1 MSVNMYQSSLKLH
14 GQIQVGPYAWPYS
27 SHPLSSVNLEEEL
40 SLFFSIFPCLSFL
53 LRVILSIYG
62 LSEININCFHVRKY
76 NL

>member
-40 SLFFSIFPCLSFL
+40 SLFLVFS
-53 LRVILSIYG
+53 
-62 LSEININCFHVRKY
+62 LSELSSESYFKY
-76 NL
+76 LWSLRN